1 VDEQKIWF
9 LVINALGGFAVIASY
24 VAGTV
29 SHPNTE
35 QLLWGRITPALKSV
49 YVVSMPLAAVGYLLF
64 LYFIL
69 FHLDAGTVRIWGFD
83 GFLVL
88 DIIFMAILVFSA
100 FWMPL
105 TYRLIDTQG
114 QGWWIYIRAVLFIVG
129 LASLALLCA
138 LLLINQREPDWSY
151 WLAVAGAAVFFI
163 QTGIMDAFIWPA
175 FFPYK

>member
-1 VDEQKIWF
+1 MDEQKIWF

-24 VAGTV
+24 VAGLV

-35 QLLWGRITPALKSV
+35 QLLWGRITPSLKSV
-49 YVVSMPLAAVGYLLF
+49 YLVSMPLAAAGYLSF

-69 FHLDAGTVRIWGFD
+69 FQLDAGTVNIWGFD

-88 DIIFMAILVFSA
+88 DIIFMVILFFSA

-105 TYRLIDTQG
+105 TYKLIETQWP
-114 QGWWIYIRAVLFIVG
+114 GWWIYIRIVLFCVG

-138 LLLINQREPDWSY
+138 LLWINLQQPAWSY
-151 WLAVAGAAVFFI
+151 WLAVTGAAVFFI
-163 QTGIMDAFIWPA
+163 QTGIMDAFVWPA

>member
-1 VDEQKIWF
+1 MSGGISIDEQKIWF
-9 LVINALGGFAVIASY
+9 LVINALGGLAVIASY
-24 VAGTV
+24 VAGLT

-35 QLLWGRITPALKSV
+35 QLLWGRVTPSLKSI
-49 YVVSMPLAAVGYLLF
+49 YMVSMPLAAAGYLLC

-69 FHLDAGTVRIWGFD
+69 FQLDAGTVRIWGYD

-105 TYRLIDTQG
+105 T
-114 QGWWIYIRAVLFIVG
+114 
-129 LASLALLCA
+129 ASLALLCA
-138 LLLINQREPDWSY
+138 LLVISQKEPAWSY
-151 WLAVAGAAVFFI
+151 WLAVGGAAVFFI

>member
-1 VDEQKIWF
+1 MAEQKIWF
-9 LVINALGGFAVIASY
+9 LVINALGGLAVIASY
-24 VAGTV
+24 AAGLI

-49 YVVSMPLAAVGYLLF
+49 YLVSMPLAAIGYLSI
-64 LYFIL
+64 LYFIV
-69 FHLDAGTVRIWGFD
+69 FHLDAKTVQVWGFD

-105 TYRLIDTQG
+105 TYKLIETQSS
-114 QGWWIYIRAVLFIVG
+114 GWWFSIRLVLFAVG
-129 LASLALLCA
+129 IASLALLCS
-138 LLLINQREPDWSY
+138 LLVINQKEPAWSY

-163 QTGIMDAFIWPA
+163 QTGIMDAFVWPA
-175 FFPYK
+175 VFPYK

>member
-1 VDEQKIWF
+1 MDEQKIWF

-24 VAGTV
+24 VAGMV

-35 QLLWGRITPALKSV
+35 QLLWGRITPSLKSV
-49 YVVSMPLAAVGYLLF
+49 YLVSMPLSAAGYLLA

-69 FHLDAGTVRIWGFD
+69 FHLDAGTLVIWGFD

-88 DIIFMAILVFSA
+88 DIIFMVILVFSA

-105 TYRLIDTQG
+105 TYKLIETQG
-114 QGWWIYIRAVLFIVG
+114 PGWWFYIRLVLFCVG

-138 LLLINQREPDWSY
+138 LLTIDQREPAWSY
-151 WLAVAGAAVFFI
+151 WLAVIGAAVFFI

-175 FFPYK
+175 LFPYR